1 MARTIAGIGPSTR
14 RKHVFSFRR
23 LTIYLNF
30 QRYSLRFLVSFL
42 FLVVWFSGSVSG
54 CANIATGDA
63 RVAKGL
69 EAFNRA
75 DYEVA
80 IIELEQAL
88 DAGVSDY
95 SPEEVYTVLGRSYQA
110 NGQYQEAIFAH
121 QQAVSISPDYFQAWV
136 NLGIAHRLAG
146 DLNKAEESYSRAL
159 AIEPNYAEL
168 HASLGAL
175 YIFRQEPE
183 KAISALD
190 KAISLNNQ
198 LAVARANLAVAYA
211 MLGRFSLAEQEL
223 EQATRLGYAN
233 SQIIRARIDAL
244 KAMQE

>member
-1 MARTIAGIGPSTR
+1 
-14 RKHVFSFRR
+14 VFSFQK
-23 LTIYLNF
+23 LPILLNLQGHSF
-30 QRYSLRFLVSFL
+30 RFVAGFL
-42 FLVVWFSGSVSG
+42 FLAAWFGGGVSG

-63 RVAKGL
+63 HVVRGL
-69 EAFNRA
+69 EAFNRT
-75 DYEVA
+75 DYELA
-80 IIELEQAL
+80 ITELEKAL
-88 DAGVSDY
+88 EVGISDY
-95 SPEEVYTVLGRSYQA
+95 AAEEVYTVLGRSYQA
-110 NGQYQEAIFAH
+110 NNQYQKAIFAH
-121 QQAVSISPDYFQAWV
+121 QQAVSINPNYFQAWV

-146 DLNKAEESYSRAL
+146 DLNKAEESYNRAL

-175 YIFRQEPE
+175 YIFRREPE

-198 LAVARANLAVAYA
+198 LAVAHANLAVAYA

-223 EQATRLGYAN
+223 ERATSLGYTN